1 MGNFVVEKNLD
12 KIIGVKEHA
21 ATAKP
26 ENIIKQ
32 LSNGHA
38 LLAVK
43 RTRLKGFCVSCIK
56 QLGRP
61 DYKSVLSKVT
71 TNCPAC
77 DGGIWICEPCFDRE
91 HEVIQFV

>member
-1 MGNFVVEKNLD
+1 MGGNFVVEKNLD
-12 KIIGVKEHA
+12 KIIGIKEHA
-21 ATAKP
+21 RLARP

-38 LLAVK
+38 LVSIK

-56 QLGRP
+56 RLGRP
-61 DYKSVLSKVT
+61 DYKAMLFKVT

-77 DGGIWICEPCFDRE
+77 DGGVWICEDCFDRD
-91 HEVIQFV
+91 HNVVHI